1 MLTFQNKT
9 CRRGKLPRISI
20 KWRIFLA
27 KTEKLPCF
35 TFGMEF
41 AIFALEKCILRR
53 KCKTD
58 VPRAIFRRTIKQERI
73 EMAEDLN
80 QQEPTAE
87 EKAKFEADVLKAAE
101 DAMKLDES
109 RKTKDE
115 SVSDSVCHPEE
126 QCDEGSSPD
135 AAADAAAEQPAE
147 PAADAST
154 SSAAETAALKAALAD
169 ANDRNLRLMAEF
181 DNYRRRTAKEQLELI
196 ETANG
201 KLLEKL
207 SEVQDNFERAFASE
221 NKAQDLEA
229 FEKGMQMIYNQFAK
243 ILTDAGL
250 EQIDPTGAEFD
261 PNCHEALMQQP
272 SETVPEG
279 HVVTVFQKGYKLK
292 NKILKTAK
300 VIVSSGK

>member
-1 MLTFQNKT
+1 
-9 CRRGKLPRISI
+9 
-20 KWRIFLA
+20 
-27 KTEKLPCF
+27 
-35 TFGMEF
+35 
-41 AIFALEKCILRR
+41 
-53 KCKTD
+53 
-58 VPRAIFRRTIKQERI
+58 
-73 EMAEDLN
+73 MAEDLN

-87 EKAKFEADVLKAAE
+87 EKAKFEQDVLKAAE
-101 DAMKLDES
+101 DAMKMEAEANKADAAGA
-109 RKTKDE
+109 DAQA
-115 SVSDSVCHPEE
+115 DAAE
-126 QCDEGSSPD
+126 QPAE
-135 AAADAAAEQPAE
+135 AAADANAAAEQPAE
-147 PAADAST
+147 QET
-154 SSAAETAALKAALAD
+154 TESAEEVLKAELAA

-207 SEVQDNFERAFASE
+207 SEVQDNFARAFASE
-221 NKAQDLEA
+221 NKAKDLEA

>member
-9 CRRGKLPRISI
+9 FRHGKLPRISI

-27 KTEKLPCF
+27 KTAEIACF

-41 AIFALEKCILRR
+41 AIFAFEKCILRR

-80 QQEPTAE
+80 EQEPTAE
-87 EKAKFEADVLKAAE
+87 EKAKFENDVLKAAE
-101 DAMKLDES
+101 DAMKMDGSTGSPTEN
-109 RKTKDE
+109 KADAQAEEKVAE
-115 SVSDSVCHPEE
+115 PSDSPAEN
-126 QCDEGSSPD
+126 
-135 AAADAAAEQPAE
+135 AAAEQPAE
-147 PAADAST
+147 PAAEDP
-154 SSAAETAALKAALAD
+154 TAALKVALAD

-261 PNCHEALMQQP
+261 PNMHEALMQQP

>member
-1 MLTFQNKT
+1 
-9 CRRGKLPRISI
+9 
-20 KWRIFLA
+20 
-27 KTEKLPCF
+27 
-35 TFGMEF
+35 
-41 AIFALEKCILRR
+41 
-53 KCKTD
+53 
-58 VPRAIFRRTIKQERI
+58 
-73 EMAEDLN
+73 MAEDLN

-87 EKAKFEADVLKAAE
+87 EKAKFEQDVLKAAE
-101 DAMKLDES
+101 EAMKMEAEANKNDEQAAANEPAA
-109 RKTKDE
+109 K
-115 SVSDSVCHPEE
+115 
-126 QCDEGSSPD
+126 Q
-135 AAADAAAEQPAE
+135 AADAPAE
-147 PAADAST
+147 DKTQAP
-154 SSAAETAALKAALAD
+154 SAEEILKQQLSE

-181 DNYRRRTAKEQLELI
+181 DNFRRRTAKEQLELI

-221 NKAQDLEA
+221 NKAKDLEA

-272 SETVPEG
+272 SETIPEG

>member
-1 MLTFQNKT
+1 
-9 CRRGKLPRISI
+9 
-20 KWRIFLA
+20 
-27 KTEKLPCF
+27 
-35 TFGMEF
+35 
-41 AIFALEKCILRR
+41 
-53 KCKTD
+53 
-58 VPRAIFRRTIKQERI
+58 
-73 EMAEDLN
+73 MAEDLN

-101 DAMKLDES
+101 EAMKMEAEAN
-109 RKTKDE
+109 K
-115 SVSDSVCHPEE
+115 
-126 QCDEGSSPD
+126 
-135 AAADAAAEQPAE
+135 ADASDALAEAAEQPAE
-147 PAADAST
+147 
-154 SSAAETAALKAALAD
+154 AAEKPAEPAEAAPSAEEVLKQQLAD
-169 ANDRNLRLMAEF
+169 ATDRNLRLMAEF

-261 PNCHEALMQQP
+261 PNMHEALMQQP

>member
-1 MLTFQNKT
+1 
-9 CRRGKLPRISI
+9 
-20 KWRIFLA
+20 
-27 KTEKLPCF
+27 
-35 TFGMEF
+35 
-41 AIFALEKCILRR
+41 
-53 KCKTD
+53 
-58 VPRAIFRRTIKQERI
+58 
-73 EMAEDLN
+73 MAEDLN
-80 QQEPTAE
+80 QEPTAE
-87 EKAKFEADVLKAAE
+87 EKAKFEQDVLKAAE
-101 DAMKLDES
+101 EAMKMEAEAN
-109 RKTKDE
+109 K
-115 SVSDSVCHPEE
+115 
-126 QCDEGSSPD
+126 
-135 AAADAAAEQPAE
+135 ADAAERHCEEQGDEAIQKEASTESAEQPAE
-147 PAADAST
+147 PAEST
-154 SSAAETAALKAALAD
+154 ESAEDVLKAELAA

-221 NKAQDLEA
+221 NKAKDLEA

-272 SETVPEG
+272 SETIPEG

>member
-1 MLTFQNKT
+1 
-9 CRRGKLPRISI
+9 
-20 KWRIFLA
+20 
-27 KTEKLPCF
+27 
-35 TFGMEF
+35 
-41 AIFALEKCILRR
+41 
-53 KCKTD
+53 
-58 VPRAIFRRTIKQERI
+58 
-73 EMAEDLN
+73 MAEDLN
-80 QQEPTAE
+80 EQEPTAE

-101 DAMKLDES
+101 DAMKMDGSTSSPTENKVDAERHS
-109 RKTKDE
+109 
-115 SVSDSVCHPEE
+115 EE
-126 QCDEGSSPD
+126 QGDEGSSPN
-135 AAADAAAEQPAE
+135 APADASAEQPADAGSE
-147 PAADAST
+147 QPADPAAEDP
-154 SSAAETAALKAALAD
+154 TAALKAALAE

-261 PNCHEALMQQP
+261 PNMHEALMQQP